1 MPGNSLD
8 RRDFISAAATGIVLA
23 GTTARAAALPEESE
37 SAISPQPMPD
47 FGNDENT
54 ADILVETL
62 IAWGA
67 THAFGIVGDGINSII
82 EALRKRSD
90 RIRYIGVRHE
100 EAAAFMASG
109 FAKHTGRLGVCVGTT
124 GPGAIHLLN
133 GLQDAA
139 FDGAPVVALTGLTFH
154 DLSGV
159 RFQQSVDTVRLMQS
173 IALYNEEVTG
183 PEHAVIVGNRACRAA
198 PGDRGVAHLTIAKDV
213 QMMKRSADRKSMRN
227 PGVRTSSSWTAPLAA
242 APAEQIRAAAGIL
255 NSGRRIAILAGQGAL
270 HAREEVTQLADIL
283 GAPVAKS
290 LLGRAVLAD
299 DSPLTTG
306 GIGDLGT
313 APSSWAMKNCDTVV
327 ILGSTMPWE
336 EYYPRPGQARGIQVD
351 LKADRIGLRY
361 PVELGLVADV
371 KATLQSM
378 MPILQRKSDRSFLTE
393 AQQRMADW
401 NAMLDRVETASRAPL
416 RPQMV
421 VRAVSDLL
429 ADDAIISLDCGA
441 NTHFAARCLRLREN
455 QRLTGTSMLASM
467 APGLPFAI
475 AAQLAYPGR
484 QSVAVVGDG
493 GFAMLMAELSA
504 AVAQNLPV
512 KIILLK
518 NDSLAEVMFE
528 QRGIGNPDFGCNL
541 PPIDLVSF
549 AKACGA
555 DAFRCEKPDDIK
567 PTIQAALNSPKPALV
582 EVGRRRGGEADQT
595 GRAESLARDP
605 KSVRRFSKKDHAQS
619 RIWSAMG
626 IHPNPIAL

>member
-1 MPGNSLD
+1 MPGPNGFD
-8 RRDFISAAATGIVLA
+8 RRDFISVAATGLALA
-23 GTTARAAALPEESE
+23 GAGTAVRAAAPPAETQ
-37 SAISPQPMPD
+37 SAISPQPMPE
-47 FGNDENT
+47 FGNDLNT

-109 FAKHTGRLGVCVGTT
+109 FAKHTGRLGVCIGTT

-133 GLQDAA
+133 GLYDAA

-154 DLSGV
+154 DLTGV
-159 RFQQSVDTVRLMQS
+159 RYQQSVDTVRLMQTV
-173 IALYNEEVTG
+173 ALYNEEVTG

-198 PGDRGVAHLTIAKDV
+198 LGDRGVAHLAISKDV
-213 QMMKRSADRKSMRN
+213 QMMKRSADKRSMRN
-227 PGVRTSSSWTAPLAA
+227 PGARTSSSWTPPLAA
-242 APAEQIRAAAGIL
+242 AADDQIRVAADIL
-255 NSGRRIAILAGQGAL
+255 NAGRRVAILAGQGAL
-270 HAREEVTQLADIL
+270 HARAEVTQLADRL

-290 LLGRAVLAD
+290 LLGKAVMAD

-313 APSSWAMKNCDTVV
+313 APSSWAMKTCDTVL

-336 EYYPRPGQARGIQVD
+336 EYYPRPGQARGVQID

-361 PVELGLVADV
+361 PVEIGLVADV
-371 KATLQSM
+371 KATLAAM
-378 MPILQRKSDRSFLTE
+378 LPMLQRKDDRSFLTE
-393 AQQRMADW
+393 AQQRMSDW
-401 NAMLDRVETASRAPL
+401 NGLLERVETTSRTPL

-421 VRAVSDLL
+421 VRALSDLL
-429 ADDAIISLDCGA
+429 TDDAIISLDCGA
-441 NTHFAARCLRLREN
+441 NTHFAARCLKLRES
-455 QRLTGTSMLASM
+455 QRFTGTGMLATM

-475 AAQLAYPGR
+475 AAQLAYPDR
-484 QSVAVVGDG
+484 QSVSVVGDA
-493 GFAMLMAELSA
+493 GFAMLMAELST
-504 AVAQNLPV
+504 AVAQQLPV

-518 NDSLAEVMFE
+518 NNSLAEVMFE
-528 QRGIGNPDFGCNL
+528 QREIGNPDFGCKL
-541 PPIDLVSF
+541 GPIDFVSF
-549 AKACGA
+549 ANACGA

-567 PTIQAALNSPKPALV
+567 PAIRAALASPKPALV
-582 EVGRRRGGEADQT
+582 EAVVD
-595 GRAESLARDP
+595 AEEKP
-605 KSVRRFSKKDHAQS
+605 SKPDELKA
-619 RIWSAMG
+619 
-626 IHPNPIAL
+626 

>member
-1 MPGNSLD
+1 MPRASGLD
-8 RRDFISAAATGIVLA
+8 RRDFISVAASGLALASTPISAAT
-23 GTTARAAALPEESE
+23 LPSEMES
-37 SAISPQPMPD
+37 SISPQPMPGFD
-47 FGNDENT
+47 HDENT

-67 THAFGIVGDGINSII
+67 SHAFGMVGDGINSII
-82 EALRKRSD
+82 EALRKRAD

-133 GLQDAA
+133 GLYDAA
-139 FDGAPVVALTGLTFH
+139 LDGAPVVALTGLTFH

-159 RFQQSVDTVRLMQS
+159 RYQQGVDTVRLMQGV
-173 IALYNEEVTG
+173 ATYNEQVTG

-198 PGDRGVAHLTIAKDV
+198 LGDRGVAHLAISKDV
-213 QMMKRSADRKSMRN
+213 QMMKRSADKRSMRN

-242 APAEQIRAAAGIL
+242 PPEDLLRAAADIL
-255 NSGRRIAILAGQGAL
+255 NTGQRIAILAGQGAL
-270 HAREEVTQLADIL
+270 HAREEVTQLANTL

-299 DSPLTTG
+299 ASPLTTG

-313 APSSWAMKNCDTVV
+313 APSSWVMKNCDTVL

-336 EYYPRPGQARGIQVD
+336 EYYPRPGQARGIQID

-361 PVELGLVADV
+361 PVEVGLVADV
-371 KATLQSM
+371 KATLSAM
-378 MPILQRKSDRSFLTE
+378 LPLIQRKSDRSFLAE
-393 AQQRMADW
+393 AQHRMSDW
-401 NAMLDRVETASRAPL
+401 NGLLEQIELTPRMPL

-421 VRAVSDLL
+421 VRALSDLL

-441 NTHFAARCLRLREN
+441 NTHFAARCLKLREN
-455 QRLTGTSMLASM
+455 QHLTGTGMLASM

-493 GFAMLMAELSA
+493 GFAMLMAELST
-504 AVAQNLPV
+504 AVSQQLPV
-512 KIILLK
+512 KIVLFR
-518 NDSLAEVMFE
+518 NNSLAEVMFE
-528 QRGIGNPDFGCNL
+528 QREFGNPDFGCTL
-541 PPIDLVSF
+541 APIDFVSF

-567 PTIQAALNSPKPALV
+567 AAIQAALSSPKPALV
-582 EVGRRRGGEADQT
+582 EAVVDGEEKPT
-595 GRAESLARDP
+595 KPEELRS
-605 KSVRRFSKKDHAQS
+605 
-619 RIWSAMG
+619 
-626 IHPNPIAL
+626 